1 MSLFQHHHP
10 MLEQLR
16 HWADS
21 GALRD
26 LDLALASFV
35 HHELPNTPAS
45 VLLATALVSQHNG
58 HGHVC
63 LNLAQ
68 ALQQPDRLLS
78 PARLADRQPALSAQT
93 ELTRLL
99 ANLSLSRWL
108 AELAASPAVYQPAK
122 EEPENLGDS
131 PLVLAGSAE
140 QPLLYLRRYWR
151 YEQQIVQAIRQRLT
165 RPNEL
170 PEAATHALLDSLFQ
184 DQQVD
189 VQIGT
194 DWQKIAC
201 LLAARSNF
209 AIITGGPGTGKTTT
223 VVRLLALLQG
233 LQRAADKPLLQIRLA
248 APTGKAAARLS
259 ESIIGSIA
267 QLTLPARH
275 ATEIQNSIPKEVT
288 TLHRLLGSQYGSRK
302 FKHHAGN
309 LLPVDLVV
317 VDEASM
323 MDVDMM
329 ARLTDALPAHARL
342 ILLGDKDQLASV
354 EAGSVLADL
363 CQGADRGNYQPD
375 TAGWVQRMAGE
386 PLPAPLV
393 SDQGSALHQAIC
405 MLRHSYR
412 FSAQPGIGALAT
424 LVNQGH
430 ASARDVIDTISAHPA
445 SLALLQTDSSSMTAL
460 EQHAVQGYGH
470 YLKVLQEQAP
480 TTDSDQ
486 ARVEWAQ
493 TVFKAHN
500 SFQLLAAVRKGA
512 YGVDN
517 LNQLIS
523 RALQRQ
529 GLLPDTESLWYHGR
543 PVMVTRNDYSLK
555 LMNGDIGLCMQWPG
569 GSLRVAFQDEHGSIR
584 WVLPS
589 RLQDVETVFAM
600 TVHKSQG
607 SEFTHTS
614 LVMPDQPNPV
624 LTKEL
629 VYTAITR
636 SKEKFTLLN
645 SSNSVLTQALS
656 QQVSRNSGL
665 A

>member
-1 MSLFQHHHP
+1 MSPFPHSSELLQ
-10 MLEQLR
+10 QLGQ
-16 HWADS
+16 WADDQ
-21 GALRD
+21 ALRD
-26 LDLALASFV
+26 LDLALARFI
-35 HHELPNTPAS
+35 HQELPDTAAS
-45 VLLATALVSQHNG
+45 VLLVAALVSAHNG
-58 HGHVC
+58 QGHVC

-68 ALQQPDRLLS
+68 ALAQPAKLLASADNPEARQAQAQLSQLLS
-78 PARLADRQPALSAQT
+78 Q
-93 ELTRLL
+93 
-99 ANLSLSRWL
+99 LSLNQWL
-108 AELAASPAVYQPAK
+108 AELTSSPAVYSLLNPTSDD
-122 EEPENLGDS
+122 LGDT

-151 YEQQIVQAIRQRLT
+151 YEQQILQASQQRLAQ
-165 RPNEL
+165 PNEL
-170 PEAATHALLDSLFQ
+170 PESATRALLDSLFKEQ
-184 DQQVD
+184 KIDAKV
-189 VQIGT
+189 GT

-233 LQRAADKPLLQIRLA
+233 LQLAANQPLLHIRLA

-259 ESIIGSIA
+259 ESIIGSIKG
-267 QLTLPARH
+267 LILPEQQA
-275 ATEIQNSIPKEVT
+275 AEIQNSIPKEVT

-309 LLPVDLVV
+309 PLPVDLVV

-329 ARLTDALPAHARL
+329 ARLTDALPVQARL

-363 CQGADRGNYQPD
+363 CQGADQGNYLPA
-375 TAGWVQRMAGE
+375 TAHWVQRMAGE
-386 PLPAPLV
+386 PLPTELI
-393 SDQGSALHQAIC
+393 SQQGNALHQAIC

-412 FSAQPGIGALAT
+412 FAKQKGIGALAT
-424 LVNQGH
+424 LVNQGQ
-430 ASARDVIDTISAHPA
+430 ASAQAVIDTIQEHPE
-445 SLALLQTDSSSMTAL
+445 SLDLLQTDSASMAPL
-460 EQHAVQGYGH
+460 EQHAVQGYSN
-470 YLKVLQEQAP
+470 YLQVLKNETP
-480 TTDSDQ
+480 STDSDE
-486 ARVEWAQ
+486 AKAKWAEA
-493 TVFKAHN
+493 VFTAHN
-500 SFQLLAAVRKGA
+500 SFQLLAAVRKGP
-512 YGVDN
+512 YGVDK
-517 LNQLIS
+517 LNPLIT
-523 RALQRQ
+523 RALQRK
-529 GLLPDTESLWYHGR
+529 GLLPTTDSLWYHGR

-555 LMNGDIGLCMQWPG
+555 LMNGDIGLCMQWPDG
-569 GSLRVAFQDEHGSIR
+569 NLRVAFQDEHGSIR

-589 RLQDVETVFAM
+589 RLQEVQTVFAM

-636 SKEKFTLLN
+636 SKEKFTLIN
-645 SSNSVLTQALS
+645 SSDKVLAQALS